1 LDFILRHLGGGFSFT
16 ERGAAVLKK
25 QAMPTGHVKALQRL
39 QSLLGQLAEPC
50 DADFTTP
57 IVGREYGGDKDAG
70 RAVCVRSLSDAIML
84 EELPKPLFVVES
96 NKIPR
101 VGSFSKGPGYAQPNH
116 LGITLRDKV
125 GKYFSDRH
133 FSIRS
138 WKAVNYANEFVSR
151 CYDVRRTGLLSPMPL
166 EDAVFQFDRTGL
178 GFPEFT
184 SDPAYLELYYRMSAA
199 IRASGYSRDYAMSN
213 PSVLGTRGD
222 SSGPGLPAKKR
233 AIFQRSRVDGNL
245 EKQVQ
250 AVLFPRLKVHPY
262 FAAWY
267 GRQYVDIAVTRF
279 MTRGKGAVLSLDF
292 SSFDATVPFEV
303 IDFVFKILAQWF
315 TPESEPLILFLRE
328 SFKRSSIFTPEG
340 LESRLR
346 TGGIPS
352 GSVLTN
358 LIGSLVNLWVMAYAA
373 SATGAM
379 IADAMV
385 QGDDGLYRFHGLKS
399 VEGLAK
405 VLLEDFGMVLSTDP
419 SKSLYSPDVVHYLQM
434 VHSKGYVKEV
444 LVGKEKLKLHVGV
457 RSFIHVLNHAMSREH
472 QRVSGWDGEYH
483 SVRWLQQWED
493 ASHHP
498 SFIEGVRWLKD
509 HDPNLE
515 AILLKLLLGDRD
527 FIVAAQAAL
536 NSGSDRWARI
546 PVAALSTSSVLHAV
560 CKLPG
565 FETLARLLPDAR

>member
-1 LDFILRHLGGGFSFT
+1 M

-25 QAMPTGHVKALQRL
+25 QAMPTGHSKALQRL

-57 IVGREYGGDKDAG
+57 FIGREYGGDKDAG

-84 EELPKPLFVVES
+84 DDLPKPIRIVELG
-96 NKIPR
+96 KVPR
-101 VGSFSKGPGYAQPNH
+101 VGSFSKGPGYSQPNH
-116 LGITLRDKV
+116 LGVTLQSKV
-125 GKYFSDRH
+125 DRYYEARH

-138 WKAVNYANEFVSR
+138 WKAVDYANRFVSE
-151 CYDVRRTGLLSPMPL
+151 CFDVREAGRLTPMPL

-184 SDPAYLELYYRMSAA
+184 SDPAYLEQYYRLSAN
-199 IRASGYSRDYAMSN
+199 IRSSGYSLDYAQAN

-250 AVLFPRLKVHPY
+250 AVLFPRLKVHSY

-267 GRQYVDIAVTRF
+267 GRRHVDVAVTRF
-279 MTRGKGAVLSLDF
+279 MARGRGAVLSLDF
-292 SSFDATVPFEV
+292 SNFDATVPFEV
-303 IDFVFKILAQWF
+303 IDFIFKILAGWF
-315 TPESEPLILFLRE
+315 TPETEPLLVFLRE
-328 SFKRSSIFTPEG
+328 SFKRSSIFTPGG
-340 LESRLR
+340 LIYRPR

-373 SATGAM
+373 ASCGAI

-434 VHSKGYVKEV
+434 VHSREYVREV
-444 LVGKEKLKLHVGV
+444 RMGNTKLNLCVGV

-483 SVRWLQQWED
+483 TIRWLQQWED

-498 SFIEGVRWLKD
+498 SFTEGVEWLKE

-515 AILLKLLLGDRD
+515 AILLKLLLGDRE
-527 FIVAAQAAL
+527 FIAAAQAAL
-536 NSGSDRWARI
+536 SSGSDRWARI

-565 FETLARLLPDAR
+565 FETLARLLPEER